1 MFAASM
7 FYAVVGIICFAVLVV
22 VDFRLVHIGI
32 IGILSLMTAYGL
44 LNSRVWSMWVAVAL
58 FFIGTT
64 FSAYMVYRIVQKN
77 IIYDV
82 ILIAYLI
89 LTWIFTAY
97 IMSKRKVLK
106 S

>member
-32 IGILSLMTAYGL
+32 IGILSLMTAYGV
-44 LNSRVWSMWVAVAL
+44 LNSRVWTMWGVVAL

-64 FSAYMVYRIVQKN
+64 FSAYMVYRTAQKN
-77 IIYDV
+77 ILYDV
-82 ILIAYLI
+82 ILIAYLL

-97 IMSKRKVLK
+97 TTSKRKVLK